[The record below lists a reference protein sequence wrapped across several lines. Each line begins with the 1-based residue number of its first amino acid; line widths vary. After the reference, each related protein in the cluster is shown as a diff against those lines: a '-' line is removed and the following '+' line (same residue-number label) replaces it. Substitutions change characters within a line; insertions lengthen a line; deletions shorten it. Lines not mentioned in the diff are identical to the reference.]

1 MNKSSVKKNAYLL
14 LIVLILLIGAT
25 YAWFTLTINNSKTNI
40 IRAGKL
46 KINLVDC
53 EKDLV
58 LKNAVPVSDNKGMQS
73 EVCTFKV
80 ENTGTTSIDYSVY
93 LDDTDELTTDE
104 RMNDKYVKFG
114 LIKNDGDPK
123 IGELPTTGVNPD
135 RVLTSEKISGS
146 TTDTYKLR
154 VWINQD
160 ADNGVMGTIFS
171 GKVRVDATQSKPP
184 AANLK
189 AIDKTQTISS
199 VVFQVVNDTPTNTAN
214 TNNKA
219 KVKKLD
225 NKKNA
230 EVVKVASMK
239 SQAAASYDVS
249 VEQDKSVMQYNV
261 LNEDGTTYT
270 AYIEASKK
278 IVAPEDSSG
287 LLSGSSITS
296 ITGLENLDTSQ
307 VVSMRNFF
315 SHIRV
320 NILDVSSLNTS
331 NVTDMSSMF
340 YGSSIPSIDMSM
352 LDASNVLSM
361 ASMFASSNIPSINL
375 SGLDA
380 SKVTTMKQMFT
391 SSNVNSI
398 DLSKLNVS
406 SVTDMS
412 FMFYQ
417 TANLSTLNIDD
428 INTSSATNMSF
439 MFYGTGLSSI
449 DLSLLDTSKVT
460 NMGRMFATTKN
471 MESLDFSVVD
481 VSKVTSIESLIAD
494 SNVKELNLT
503 GLSWDSTDGS
513 YMNGINAM
521 LSSASNLEVLDAN
534 NMSIPRVTMLGYTG
548 ASGWTDLKS
557 IKYINM
563 NHLNAPN
570 LTGLGRIV
578 PYYNTTGVVQ
588 TELID
593 LSYMNAPKLES
604 MTKFLSE
611 GLVKNVNLSHF
622 VDTSNLTD
630 MSYAFEYTP
639 ILENIDLTGTST
651 ANVRNISYMFNNS
664 GISSFDFSQLD
675 TSSVTDISLFLSNAY
690 RLTTVDLSS
699 FDNSHSYYNSGGALY
714 LRAVENLNL
723 HGLEFSGNVYGDIS
737 YMSALKN
744 LDMSDMKVDYLPN
757 LSNKPITTVNFSNT
771 VVTSASYASMSSMFE
786 GDTLL
791 TTVNME
797 NLNAPNVMDL
807 SKMFY
812 GATSL
817 TDLNMSGMQLGKIYS
832 LEKTFANT
840 GLTGKLDLTWVDATN
855 LMSISNFI
863 SGSSFTEIDMS
874 GWQLNQF
881 NSLSGLFSNITSLNT
896 ISLNNF
902 NGPKVTDISGMF
914 SGTTGLQTL
923 NLDGIKLGKVE
934 TINGMFSGSGLTGKL
949 DMTWLDASELTSVGG
964 AYAGTVLSEID
975 MSGWQ
980 ASKLSSLSGMFQG
993 ATKLTKINMS
1003 NSSYSSLEG
1012 ISYGVFSGV
1021 GLNSLQTVDLSNS
1034 DFSKVTSM
1042 SDMFNGNVAL
1052 TDVNISGIKTG
1063 SLTDISQML
1072 TGTTALTSFDFKSLD
1087 LSNVTNMIG
1096 IVNGSGITSVN
1107 LDNVD
1112 ISALTTLNRAFYGA
1126 SKLKTFSM
1134 KNAKA
1139 ANVTDIIEMFNGAS
1153 LLTTVDMS
1161 GTVMDKLA
1169 HTDYW
1174 FKDCAAL
1181 KNVDIS
1187 SVTLSTDL
1195 VEDEEQSNGYLFEN
1209 VPSGLTVKV
1218 KDAKAKEFVD
1228 AQFDF
1233 CDMTGTAII
1242 A

>member
-1 MNKSSVKKNAYLL
+1 MNKNSVKKNAYLL
-14 LIVLILLIGAT
+14 LIALILLIGGT
-25 YAWFTLTINNSKTNI
+25 YAWFKLTIDNSKTNI

-53 EKDLV
+53 EKDLI
-58 LKNAVPVSDNKGMQS
+58 LKNAVPVSDSKGMQS

-160 ADNGVMGTIFS
+160 ADNGVMGTIFA

-184 AANLK
+184 TANLK

-199 VVFQVVNDTPTNTAN
+199 VVFQVVNDTPTNTSN
-214 TNNKA
+214 TNSKA
-219 KVKKLD
+219 KVKSLD
-225 NKKNA
+225 NKNSSN
-230 EVVKVASMK
+230 VVKVASMK
-239 SQAAASYDVS
+239 DQAAASYDIS
-249 VEQDKSVMQYNV
+249 VEQDGSVMQYNV

-270 AYIEASKK
+270 AYIEASRK
-278 IVAPEDSSG
+278 IKAPTNSAG

-296 ITGLENLDTSQ
+296 IEGLENLDTSK
-307 VVSMRNFF
+307 VVNMSGFF
-315 SHIRV
+315 SGIRV
-320 NILDVSSLNTS
+320 ASLDISSLNTS
-331 NVTDMSSMF
+331 NVTNMTGMFSNTPNLITIDISTLDM
-340 YGSSIPSIDMSM
+340 
-352 LDASNVLSM
+352 
-361 ASMFASSNIPSINL
+361 
-375 SGLDA
+375 
-380 SKVTTMKQMFT
+380 SKVTTMYEMFRGSGISSINLNNIDT
-391 SSNVNSI
+391 SKVTSMYMTFGDTSNLRTI
-398 DLSKLNVS
+398 DLSPLNTS

-412 FMFYQ
+412 FMFY
-417 TANLSTLNIDD
+417 NSGI
-428 INTSSATNMSF
+428 TNV
-439 MFYGTGLSSI
+439 
-449 DLSLLDTSKVT
+449 DLSPLDTSNVT
-460 NMGRMFATTKN
+460 SLFNMFGLAKN
-471 MESLDFSVVD
+471 LESLDLSVID
-481 VSKVTSIESLIAD
+481 VSKVTSMRGIIAD
-494 SNVKELNLT
+494 SGVKELNLT
-503 GLSWDSTDGS
+503 GLSWDSADGS

-570 LTGLGRIV
+570 LTDLGRIV

-604 MTKFLSE
+604 MTRFLSE

-651 ANVRNISYMFNNS
+651 ANVKNISYMFNNS
-664 GISSFDFSQLD
+664 GIPSFDFSQLD

-723 HGLEFSGNVYGDIS
+723 HGLDFSGNVYGDIN

-757 LSNKPITTVNFSNT
+757 LSNRPITTVDFSNT
-771 VVTSASYASMSSMFE
+771 VVTSASYVSMSSMFE

-791 TTVNME
+791 TAVNME
-797 NLNAPNVMDL
+797 NLNAPNAMDL

-840 GLTGKLDLTWVDATN
+840 GLTGKLDLTWVDANN
-855 LMSISNFI
+855 LTSVSNFI

-881 NSLSGLFSNITSLNT
+881 NSLSGLFSNVASLNT

-902 NGPKVTDISGMF
+902 NAPNVTDISGMF

-964 AYAGTVLSEID
+964 VYAGTVLSEVD

-980 ASKLSSLSGMFQG
+980 ASKLTSLSGMFQG

-1003 NSSYSSLEG
+1003 NSSYPSLEG

-1042 SDMFNGNVAL
+1042 SNMFNGNAAL
-1052 TDVNISGIKTG
+1052 TDVDISGIKTG

-1087 LSNVTNMIG
+1087 LSTVTNMIG
-1096 IVNGSGITSVN
+1096 VVNGSGITSVN

-1112 ISALTTLNRAFYGA
+1112 MSALTTLNRAFYGA

-1134 KNAKA
+1134 KNAKV

-1195 VEDEEQSNGYLFEN
+1195 VEGEEQSNGYLFEN

-1233 CDMTGTAII
+1233 CDMTGTATI